1 MTGKPGSCL
10 FFFFF
15 LLNGQER
22 PSKKVTA
29 DKDMKCMSELII
41 CLDKSI
47 PNKKKRKRTKAKPTA
62 KVQTSVDIIQQG
74 GQCSWKQR
82 EEAEGREAEGRE
94 AEGGRQR
101 AVGDEVRRVAY
112 QPSTT
117 IRVLDFIP
125 VWEIMGAIGE
135 RTDMV

>member
-1 MTGKPGSCL
+1 M
-10 FFFFF
+10 
-15 LLNGQER
+15 
-22 PSKKVTA
+22 V
-29 DKDMKCMSELII
+29 
-41 CLDKSI
+41 
-47 PNKKKRKRTKAKPTA
+47 
-62 KVQTSVDIIQQG
+62 QQG
-74 GQCSWKQR
+74 GQCSWNT
-82 EEAEGREAEGRE
+82 GRE

-117 IRVLDFIP
+117 VRVLDFIP